1 MPPSKRLFDLAIAV
15 PALVIGA
22 PVLGLIALAVLLADG
37 RPVLYVAERMRAPS
51 EPFGLVKFRTMKA
64 APGDRGVSGG
74 DKSAR
79 ITRTGGFLRRH
90 RLDELP
96 QLWNVVRGDIS
107 LVGPRPPLREYVER
121 FPEIYAG
128 VLKSRPG
135 ITGLASVYAHRHE
148 EWVLAQTRSAEET
161 DAVYARRCV
170 PLKARL
176 DLIYARNW
184 SLWLDVKLL
193 AATLC
198 KGRRHPAARRSS
210 RTTS

>member
-1 MPPSKRLFDLAIAV
+1 
-15 PALVIGA
+15 
-22 PVLGLIALAVLLADG
+22 VLGLIAVAIRVADG
-37 RPVLYVAERMRAPS
+37 GPVLYIAERMRAPG

-64 APGDRGVSGG
+64 SRADRGVSGG
-74 DKSAR
+74 DKAAR

-121 FPEIYAG
+121 FPEVYAA
-128 VLKSRPG
+128 VLRSRPG
-135 ITGLASVYAHRHE
+135 ITGLASVYAHAHE
-148 EWVLAQTRSAEET
+148 EWLLAGTRSAEET
-161 DAVYARRCV
+161 DEIYARRCI

-184 SLWLDVKLL
+184 SPWLDVKII

-198 KGRRHPAARRSS
+198 KGRRRQPAARSAS
-210 RTTS
+210 RPVS

>member
-1 MPPSKRLFDLAIAV
+1 MPLSKRLFDLAVAV
-15 PALVIGA
+15 PALIFGA
-22 PVLGLIALAVLLADG
+22 PILGFIALAVLVADG
-37 RPVLYVAERMRAPS
+37 RPVLYVAERMRGPRDS
-51 EPFGLVKFRTMKA
+51 FGLVKFRTMKA
-64 APGDRGVSGG
+64 AAADRGVSGG

-79 ITRTGGFLRRH
+79 ITRTGRFLRRH

-121 FPEIYAG
+121 FPVLYYE

-135 ITGLASVYAHRHE
+135 VTGLASVYAHRHE
-148 EWVLAQTRSAEET
+148 EWILAQTRSAEET
-161 DAVYARRCV
+161 DAAYARRCV

-176 DLIYARNW
+176 DMIYARNW
-184 SLWLDVKLL
+184 SLWLDLKLI

-198 KGRRHPAARRSS
+198 KGRRHPASRRPSPTNS
-210 RTTS
+210 